1 MDVATLSAP
10 ATALVARGVTHHFKR
25 EGKEQ
30 LVLQGITHC
39 FPARTVTV
47 ILGPSGCGKTTFLRC
62 LAGLLRPTAGDISLD
77 SMSPRDARQA
87 GYVGFAFQSA
97 TLLPWRTA
105 LENVILPLEVLGRCS
120 TSSETDFAKSLL
132 LAFDLTESD
141 AGKYPNELS
150 GGMQQ
155 RVGLARA
162 LVTRPRY
169 LFLDEPFSGLDP
181 ITRDR
186 LNEKVRD
193 LSQEYHL
200 TTVCVT
206 HSVEEAVFLA
216 DHLIIFGGAPAQI
229 VEALDIQLGTK
240 RCASTRIK
248 PEFNA
253 YARQIREISRA
264 CA

>member
-1 MDVATLSAP
+1 MDNEDPAPYTSTLI
-10 ATALVARGVTHHFKR
+10 ARGVSHYFEQ
-25 EGKEQ
+25 EGQ
-30 LVLQGITHC
+30 DQPVLEDITYC
-39 FPARTVTV
+39 FPPRKITV

-62 LAGLLRPTAGDISLD
+62 LAGLLRPSTGDISLD
-77 SMSPRDARQA
+77 GMSPRDARKQ

-105 LENVILPLEVLGRCS
+105 LQNAILPLELLGRSS
-120 TSSETDFAKSLL
+120 TDSEVDFARSLMT
-132 LAFDLTESD
+132 DVELTEKD

-155 RVGLARA
+155 RVGLVRA
-162 LVTRPRY
+162 LVTKPRY

-193 LSQEYHL
+193 LSQKYQL

-216 DHLIIFGGAPAQI
+216 DHVIIFRGSPAQVGKTLEI
-229 VEALDIQLGTK
+229 ELGLK
-240 RCASTRIK
+240 RDAWTRSK
-248 PEFNA
+248 DEFHN
-253 YARQIREISRA
+253 YGSQIREFNHT
-264 CA
+264 